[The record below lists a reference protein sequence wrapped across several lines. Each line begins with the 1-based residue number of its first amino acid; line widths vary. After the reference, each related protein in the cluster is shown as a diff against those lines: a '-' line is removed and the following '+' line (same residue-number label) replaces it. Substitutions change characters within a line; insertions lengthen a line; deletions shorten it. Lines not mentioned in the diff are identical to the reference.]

1 VDEGDGGATV
11 SAVLLSDEELD
22 STDESAT
29 VFAESEYEDADARAI
44 AKFSYKHGIRYGILA
59 ERRRQRA
66 ERLRSFAVRRPY
78 CHPGGSVILAYSAAE
93 AIELA
98 NRAYGYASGTTAQ
111 DIEADDL

>member
-1 VDEGDGGATV
+1 M

-29 VFAESEYEDADARAI
+29 VFAERAYESAEAREI

-66 ERLRSFAVRRPY
+66 ERLRSFAVLRPY
-78 CHPGGSVILAYSAAE
+78 CHPERAVILAYSAAE

-111 DIEADDL
+111 DIEADDV